1 MRVIDEDGKQL
12 GILSLEEALNTA
24 RDKDLDLVEIN
35 PDSDPPI
42 AKLTDWGKYNYQKIK
57 QLKKN
62 KKASKVA
69 ELKQIRLGLKIGEH
83 DLQIKLDKTRKFID
97 NKHKVKFMI
106 MYKGREQAH
115 KEIGFNLANK
125 IIEDLGDKV
134 IVDQTPA
141 LAGRQLSFV
150 VRGVN

>member
-1 MRVIDEDGKQL
+1 M
-12 GILSLEEALNTA
+12 SLEEALSIA
-24 RDKDLDLVEIN
+24 HEQELDLVEIN
-35 PDSDPPI
+35 PDTNPPV

-69 ELKQIRLGLKIGEH
+69 KLKQVRLGLKIGEH
-83 DLQIKLDKTRKFID
+83 DLQIKLKQTREFIE

-115 KEIGFNLANK
+115 KEIGFNLAIQAIGSGYK
-125 IIEDLGDKV
+125 
-134 IVDQTPA
+134 
-141 LAGRQLSFV
+141 LSLLNRFIK
-150 VRGVN
+150 

>member
-12 GILSLEEALNTA
+12 GVLSLEEALTVA
-24 RDKDLDLVEIN
+24 REKELDLVEIN
-35 PDSDPPI
+35 PDSNPPI

-83 DLQIKLDKTRKFID
+83 DLQIKLDKTRKFIE

-125 IIEDLGDKV
+125 IIEDLGDKIV
-134 IVDQTPA
+134 VDQAPA

>member
-12 GILSLEEALNTA
+12 GVLSLEEALAAA
-24 RDKDLDLVEIN
+24 REKELDLVEIN
-35 PDSDPPI
+35 PDSNPPI

-83 DLQIKLDKTRKFID
+83 DLQIKLDKTRKFIE

-125 IIEDLGDKV
+125 IIEDLGDKIV
-134 IVDQTPA
+134 IDQAPA

>member
-1 MRVIDEDGKQL
+1 M
-12 GILSLEEALNTA
+12 SLEEALSIA
-24 RDKDLDLVEIN
+24 HEQELDLVEIN
-35 PDSDPPI
+35 PDTNPPV

-69 ELKQIRLGLKIGEH
+69 ELKQVRLGLKIGEH
-83 DLQIKLDKTRKFID
+83 DLQIKLKQTREFIE

-125 IIEDLGDKV
+125 IIEDLGDK
-134 IVDQTPA
+134 IILDQAPA
-141 LAGRQLSFV
+141 IAGRQLSFV